1 MRYRFTNRISGVGLS
16 MFIAVLLAATTV
28 SGVSAQAS
36 PGLYFQTEQ
45 GAIKLLNHVYR
56 VGAVSD
62 GNTNFDFV
70 HQGGQE
76 LLYFFDRYTAGVNVG
91 GRHDISFLYQPL
103 ELTTE
108 VRFKDAV
115 KIDNISFAAGTAM
128 KLTYG
133 FPFYRVTY
141 RYNFINSDRSNFGA
155 GAAIQLRDAS
165 IRFAEADGAAGK
177 LVVSQNLGIVPALS
191 VAGRFAIGE
200 RGFLGFEA
208 TGSYASSSFFNGA
221 SFSFEG
227 SILDASIRG
236 GVVLDNGSEVFANA
250 RFFGGSASGISSYPS
265 AFWSQSDSKETYNVI
280 AALSLTAGA
289 TLRLK

>member
-1 MRYRFTNRISGVGLS
+1 MNRISGFSQAILFAALFTV
-16 MFIAVLLAATTV
+16 ATVPVL
-28 SGVSAQAS
+28 SAQAK
-36 PGLYFQTEQ
+36 PGVYFQTEQ
-45 GAIKLLNHVYR
+45 GTIKLLNHIYR
-56 VGAVSD
+56 VGSIAD
-62 GNTNFDFV
+62 GNTDFDFV

-76 LLYFFDRYTAGVNVG
+76 LLYFFDRYTAGVYIG

-115 KIDNISFAAGTAM
+115 QIDNVTFAAGTAM

-141 RYNFINSDRSNFGA
+141 RYNFLSGERFNLGA
-155 GAAIQLRDAS
+155 GAAVQLRDAS

-177 LVVSQNLGIVPALS
+177 LVVSQNLGVVPALS
-191 VAGRFAIGE
+191 VAGHATIGR
-200 RGFLGFEA
+200 RGFVGFEA
-208 TGSYASSSFFNGA
+208 TGIYASSSFFNGA

-236 GVVLDNGSEVFANA
+236 GLTLANGSEVFANA
-250 RFFGGSASGISSYPS
+250 RFFGGSASGISGYPNVY
-265 AFWSQSDSKETYNVI
+265 WSQSDSKETYNVI
-280 AALSLTAGA
+280 SALSFTAGA
-289 TLRLK
+289 TIRLAK